1 MCHVS
6 AEIVIILHECIVL
19 LRLTS
24 LRVYIAA
31 SEVNDMVAIA
41 VWRTEELHSASIQL
55 TIG

>member
-6 AEIVIILHECIVL
+6 GEIVIILHECIVL

-24 LRVYIAA
+24 LCVYIAA

-41 VWRTEELHSASIQL
+41 IWQTEELHSASIYIL
-55 TIG
+55 YS